1 MPFSNL
7 PDAANKLWER
17 VYNAS
22 TKAGDKKEVAAKKAW
37 SAVSGAY
44 KKVGDKW
51 VKKSEFESEFSMS
64 IVKSTYT
71 KKDNAMR
78 IRMVAS
84 DDGKDWHG
92 ERMSVGLFQRFIER
106 ISGKLVPE
114 WLAPYLGE
122 KSGWDGGMP
131 YLSVSHYSSGEE
143 GKNIVG
149 DVEKIYV
156 DGNRL
161 KGVAVLRDNELGRA
175 VFKAINEDIEG
186 VSKYEDK
193 IRVSIKF
200 ADLAHAHDGKDF
212 ARDGLESK
220 CEMCENYPVDVY
232 KDGLLIHLAFTRK
245 PANPRSSVE
254 VDKMADDIM
263 TRKDDAVSIVGDELA
278 EQLEVNKSVL
288 PEEVIVIK
296 DEGEVET
303 PKDETA
309 PVSDEKAVQEVS
321 EPEVVEPVVVSASD
335 VEPVAVEPA
344 TPAQP
349 SVLESMF
356 TELSK
361 KVDESSKRCKT
372 KSEFVSEVQPLLNAL
387 AVEIEKMYK
396 EPKVEDKEDD
406 KEDKKEDEDETMKS
420 ILKAL
425 GDLSGKVDAV
435 MGDVATLKS
444 QVTASPVAREEVPPR
459 PRQIVIKTKDVQPA
473 KADSIEAIA
482 LRSVLKQ

>member
-1 MPFSNL
+1 
-7 PDAANKLWER
+7 
-17 VYNAS
+17 
-22 TKAGDKKEVAAKKAW
+22 
-37 SAVSGAY
+37 
-44 KKVGDKW
+44 
-51 VKKSEFESEFSMS
+51 
-64 IVKSTYT
+64 
-71 KKDNAMR
+71 
-78 IRMVAS
+78 
-84 DDGKDWHG
+84 
-92 ERMSVGLFQRFIER
+92 
-106 ISGKLVPE
+106 
-114 WLAPYLGE
+114 
-122 KSGWDGGMP
+122 
-131 YLSVSHYSSGEE
+131 
-143 GKNIVG
+143 
-149 DVEKIYV
+149 
-156 DGNRL
+156 
-161 KGVAVLRDNELGRA
+161 
-175 VFKAINEDIEG
+175 
-186 VSKYEDK
+186 
-193 IRVSIKF
+193 
-200 ADLAHAHDGKDF
+200 
-212 ARDGLESK
+212 
-220 CEMCENYPVDVY
+220 
-232 KDGLLIHLAFTRK
+232 
-245 PANPRSSVE
+245 
-254 VDKMADDIM
+254 
-263 TRKDDAVSIVGDELA
+263 VGDELA

-303 PKDETA
+303 PKEETA

-335 VEPVAVEPA
+335 VAPVADEPA

-396 EPKVEDKEDD
+396 EPKGEDEEDD

-420 ILKAL
+420 ILKAI

-444 QVTASPVAREEVPPR
+444 QATASPVAREEVAPR